1 MDMDME
7 EIKDIMREM
16 AGEPQLISKEKRGKL
31 KGTFTFNSKTGTYIN
46 ERGES
51 LTTEKE
57 QEDLKKYLGKEYFQ
71 ILKKFEAWE
80 LKQADNEKKKKK
92 KDLGKEY
99 FKLLKK
105 FEAWELAQAD
115 N

>member
-31 KGTFTFNSKTGTYIN
+31 KGRFTFDSKTGTYIN

-57 QEDLKKYLGKEYFQ
+57 NEDLKKHLGKEHFKM
-71 ILKKFEAWE
+71 LKELEAME
-80 LKQADNEKKKKK
+80 LAQADSWKKIYKSVNEKKKKK
-92 KDLGKEY
+92 KDLQRTTK
-99 FKLLKK
+99 
-105 FEAWELAQAD
+105 
-115 N
+115 